1 MQADKFYLV
10 VLLLFALLFSQTE
23 ALSSLESS
31 TGPPSPAGDVQTKKT
46 KSVSIINIDE
56 QVDAGL
62 YYFLKRAVEEALE
75 EKPDV
80 IIFKVNT
87 FGGELHSAFE
97 IVELILS
104 ISQAT
109 TYAYVHQKAISA
121 GALISL
127 ASNNIVMENGTTIG
141 DCAPITQ
148 TQEGIKVV
156 GEKIQSPLRA
166 KFRALAEKNGY
177 PSLLS
182 QAMVTMEMEVIAAY
196 PKSGATNKADYY
208 TARQWEGLSKEEKSI
223 YSSHKIVVEKGEL
236 LTMTDKEAY
245 EYGFSQ
251 GSFSSLDDFIESRS
265 WRVISEHETNWSE
278 DLVRTL
284 GKFAPILMLIG
295 FGCLYM
301 ELKTPGFGVFGIVGI
316 VILSIVFG
324 SKYLVGLADY
334 TELLLLV
341 VGSILFLIEIFVFP
355 GTLFFGVTGVFFI
368 IVSLIL
374 SMQGFNIPDPKFPW
388 EMQTLLNNIAL
399 TLGMA
404 LLALIV
410 PFLGIKYIVP
420 HMPRNMRVIPDTTLK
435 NAKVTTVESE
445 LRPGMEGVSKTWL
458 RPYGKAV
465 FDGKLY
471 EVQAVSNFIEAG
483 RKVEVVSVAGNKGT
497 VKEVGA

>member
-1 MQADKFYLV
+1 MQAHKVSLIF
-10 VLLLFALLFSQTE
+10 VLLFVFIFSKIE
-23 ALSSLESS
+23 VPYSLELSTDTASS
-31 TGPPSPAGDVQTKKT
+31 AEKAQPKK
-46 KSVSIINIDE
+46 VSIISIEE

-62 YYFLKRAVEEALE
+62 YYFLKRAVNEALE
-75 EKPDV
+75 EKPDI

-104 ISQAT
+104 ISEAT

-127 ASNNIVMENGTTIG
+127 ANNNIVMENGTTIG

-148 TQEGIKVV
+148 TQEGIKVM

-196 PKSGATNKADYY
+196 PKDDSQKMLYY
-208 TARQWEGLSKEEKSI
+208 TARQWEGLSKEEKSS
-223 YSSHKIVVEKGEL
+223 YNRHKIVVEKGEL

-251 GSFSSLDDFIESRS
+251 GSFSSLDDFIKSRN
-265 WRVISEHETNWSE
+265 WQVLSEHETSWSE
-278 DLVRTL
+278 NMVRTL
-284 GKFAPILMLIG
+284 GKFAPILMLLG

-301 ELKTPGFGVFGIVGI
+301 ELKTPGFGIFGISGI
-316 VILSIVFG
+316 VLLSIVFG
-324 SKYLVGLADY
+324 SKYLVGLADH
-334 TELLLLV
+334 TELLLLII
-341 VGSILFLIEIFVFP
+341 GSILFLVEIFIFP
-355 GTLFFGVTGVFFI
+355 GTLFFGVTGVFFM

-374 SMQGFNIPDPKFPW
+374 SMQGFTIPDPKFPW
-388 EMQTLLNNIAL
+388 EMQTLLNNTAL

-404 LLALIV
+404 LLAIVV
-410 PFLGIKYIVP
+410 PFLGIKYIIP
-420 HMPRNMRVIPDTTLK
+420 HMPRKMSVIPDTTLK
-435 NAKVTTVESE
+435 NAKVTTIESK

-465 FDGKLY
+465 FNNKLY
-471 EVQAVSNFIEAG
+471 EVQAISNFIEAD
-483 RKVEVVSVAGNKGT
+483 RKVEVVSVSGNKST
-497 VKEVGA
+497 VKEVSA